1 MAFNRI
7 HFYSL
12 PRPIN
17 GCGACRF
24 EVFGKRHFKAEKKDN
39 PAVPRIIPNNHIT
52 LFQNGE
58 AYFPA
63 IEAALDRAMH
73 EIYLESWL
81 SCGLVRFMAGMT
93 GYAPGK
99 ESGQI

>member
-24 EVFGKRHFKAEKKDN
+24 EVFGKRHFKAEKKDIKE
-39 PAVPRIIPNNHIT
+39 II
-52 LFQNGE
+52 
-58 AYFPA
+58 
-63 IEAALDRAMH
+63 
-73 EIYLESWL
+73 
-81 SCGLVRFMAGMT
+81 
-93 GYAPGK
+93 
-99 ESGQI
+99 